1 MHRMREFV
9 SGFFQSR
16 KSLLLA
22 IPVIGVIFLMSSST
36 EHRWTPN
43 DIVINEVMTSNS
55 STLQDSDGDSPDWIE
70 LWNPTD
76 RAISLEGY
84 QLIHDE
90 TDQWTF
96 PNLTLPPDEFLI
108 VYASGK
114 NRTQGELHTNFLLSR
129 TGEAVELH
137 HPSGVNRFDIP
148 ELSSNA
154 SFGRQLMSPGKLCF
168 FAYPT
173 PASRNAP
180 ECFRDNA
187 LGAPTLSHASGFY
200 DASFA
205 LDVDPAEQEF
215 PLFYTID
222 GSFPDPISNPEKTLR
237 YTGPISIAA
246 PDARTGPLSYI
257 DTTITD
263 PTMRYSEIFRNKP
276 QTSSTI
282 QPAATL
288 RVRSLYS
295 AETSAT
301 FFIGEQHS
309 QALPVVSLLLNP
321 AHFFDSDSGIYI
333 AGTTFT
339 QWRNS
344 NLFDPNSQWATPA
357 NYTGI
362 GREWERPHTSNV
374 HDAVRFQY
382 CTPMACEDAIN
393 VGVRTHGNASL
404 IQPMRSLRLY
414 ARNDY
419 RTPRFTTD
427 FFGKQYSGW
436 STIILRNGGNNQR
449 GFSDR
454 FHFNDMYFQST
465 MEGLTASTQ
474 NFQAVNVY
482 VNGEYWGIHQLGE
495 RYDEQFL
502 ATKYGIDA
510 DNAVLV
516 DLNDP
521 EDTPQEILDAWQ
533 ELLTSAQT
541 LPPIPNN
548 RLVLEELMDIES
560 FFDYVVAHTYVG
572 NSDWPTNNTMMW
584 RSITADG
591 NTPSTFDDQ
600 RWRWMITD
608 LDRVGGSNDDPDV
621 NVRTLLTRI
630 GPGSQAPQAQL
641 LHGLLRFPELRL
653 QFFERYA
660 FHLDYTFSPHRMRHH
675 LRGLVDEVRNE
686 MPRHEQRWLPMGNSN
701 DFMTWMERVDQVR
714 NFVSQR
720 SAVMREQLLVA
731 QNSW

>member
-1 MHRMREFV
+1 MQEFASV
-9 SGFFQSR
+9 FFQSR

-22 IPVIGVIFLMSSST
+22 IPVVGVIFLMSSST
-36 EHRWTPN
+36 EHKWNPN
-43 DIVINEVMTSNS
+43 DVVINEVMTSNS

-76 RAISLEGY
+76 KSISLKGY

-96 PNLTLPPDEFLI
+96 PSVTLAPDEFLI

-114 NRTQGELHTNFLLSR
+114 NRTQDELHTNFLLSR
-129 TGEAVELH
+129 TGESVELH
-137 HPSGVNRFDIP
+137 RPSGVDRFDIP
-148 ELSSNA
+148 ELPSNA
-154 SFGRQLMSPGKLCF
+154 SFGRQLISPGKLCF

-173 PASRNAP
+173 PETHNAP
-180 ECFRDNA
+180 ECFGDFA
-187 LGAPTLSHASGFY
+187 LGSPTLSHESGFY
-200 DASFA
+200 DASFE
-205 LDVDPAEQEF
+205 LHVDSAKKEF
-215 PLFYTID
+215 PLFYTLD
-222 GSFPDPISNPEKTLR
+222 GSFPDPVLNAAKTQR
-237 YTGPISIAA
+237 YAGPISIAA
-246 PDARTGPLSYI
+246 PAAVTGPLSYI

-263 PTMRYSEIFRNKP
+263 PAMRYSEIFRSKP
-276 QTSSTI
+276 ETTPTV
-282 QPAATL
+282 QPAVTL

-309 QALPVVSLLLNP
+309 QALPIVSLLLNP
-321 AHFFDSDSGIYI
+321 DHLFDSNSGIYV
-333 AGTTFT
+333 AGNTFT

-344 NLFDPNSQWATPA
+344 NFFDPNSQWATPA

-362 GREWERPHTSNV
+362 GREWERPHLSNL

-382 CTPMACEDAIN
+382 CTREICEKSTS

-419 RTPRFTTD
+419 RTPSFTTD
-427 FFGKQYSGW
+427 FFEGDYSGW
-436 STIILRNGGNNQR
+436 SSIILRNGGNNQR

-465 MEGLTASTQ
+465 MGGLSASTQ
-474 NFQAVNVY
+474 SFQAVNVY
-482 VNGEYWGIHQLGE
+482 INGEYWGIHQLGE

-502 ATKYGIDA
+502 SVKYGVN
-510 DNAVLV
+510 DNNAAIV

-521 EDTPQEILDAWQ
+521 KDTPQEILDAWQ
-533 ELLTSAQT
+533 ELLTSAQS
-541 LPPIPNN
+541 LPPVASN
-548 RLVLEELMDIES
+548 RIELEKLMDIQS
-560 FFDYVVAHTYVG
+560 FFDYVIAHTYVG

-584 RSITADG
+584 RSFTTDDT
-591 NTPSTFDDQ
+591 TPSTFDDQ

-608 LDRVGGSNDDPDV
+608 LDRVGGSNEDPDV
-621 NVRTLLTRI
+621 NVRTLFTRI
-630 GPGSQAPQAQL
+630 GPTSQAPQAQL
-641 LHGLLRFPELRL
+641 LHGLLRFPELRQ

-675 LRGLVDEVRNE
+675 LRGLVEAVRSE
-686 MPRHEQRWLPMGNSN
+686 IPRHEQRWLPIGDSK

-714 NFVSQR
+714 SFVSQR
-720 SAVMREQLLVA
+720 PAVMREQLLVA